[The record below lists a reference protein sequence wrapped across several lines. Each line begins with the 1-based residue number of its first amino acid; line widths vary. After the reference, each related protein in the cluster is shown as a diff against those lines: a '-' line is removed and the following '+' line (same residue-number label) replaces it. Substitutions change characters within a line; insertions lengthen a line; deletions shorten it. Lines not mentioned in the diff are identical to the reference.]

1 MAQQTNLSKQRLDQ
15 INSLKKAIESLTQY
29 FNDSFTGSSSI
40 QRQNSSIENIL
51 GLVSTIQGSALQV
64 RELNSKL
71 VLQHQVTSKMNQ
83 VRMLEASYQQLSQ
96 AMNSMQNVMALD
108 DSATGLVDNSDF
120 PGPIGNLGNNAPD
133 SSNQDSDAPTSGDTK
148 NFSQPG
154 FDPAANLVSDDVPT
168 ESVAPLSTQLSNSG
182 QPASEVNDSTS
193 AFRVRDDD
201 KSTFETRSQAEPAK
215 TQAPLESSAAQV
227 ASQVKK
233 DSQPKSQRGG
243 FARLRR
249 GNQGTNQNEQSEAT
263 VQDQNISASNGVQSS
278 QAEYE
283 RHRQDALANPD
294 RIKRR
299 LEQVNAEEKAQTSSR
314 RQSGF
319 GIRWAGTKHFLNR
332 DGSIVDD
339 SVEEKREIRDVTP
352 KKSEDEKASSDQDA
366 IDSMINNELDK
377 LN

>member
-29 FNDSFTGSSSI
+29 FNDSFTGSASI

-133 SSNQDSDAPTSGDTK
+133 SSDPDSNAPTNGDTK

-154 FDPAANLVSDDVPT
+154 FDPAANLVSDDIST
-168 ESVAPLSTQLSNSG
+168 ESVAPLSAQMNNSG
-182 QPASEVNDSTS
+182 QSAPAREESSSVSQ
-193 AFRVRDDD
+193 VKDD
-201 KSTFETRSQAEPAK
+201 KSTFEASSHAEPAQVQ
-215 TQAPLESSAAQV
+215 TPLESSAKQV
-227 ASQVKK
+227 ASSTQEN
-233 DSQPKSQRGG
+233 SQPKSQRGG
-243 FARLRR
+243 FTRLRR
-249 GNQGTNQNEQSEAT
+249 GDQDTQAKTT
-263 VQDQNISASNGVQSS
+263 VQDQNISSSNEVQSS

-294 RIKRR
+294 RIKQR
-299 LEQVNAEEKAQTSSR
+299 LEQVKAEEKTQTSSR

-332 DGSIVDD
+332 DGSVVDD

-352 KKSEDEKASSDQDA
+352 KESDDKKTSSDQDA

>member
-29 FNDSFTGSSSI
+29 FNDSFTGSASI

-108 DSATGLVDNSDF
+108 DSPTGLVDNSDF
-120 PGPIGNLGNNAPD
+120 PGPIGNLSSSASD
-133 SSNQDSDAPTSGDTK
+133 SNDQSRDASADGDSK

-168 ESVAPLSTQLSNSG
+168 ESVAPLSTQMSNSG
-182 QPASEVNDSTS
+182 RPASDVDDSTS
-193 AFRVRDDD
+193 AFQVRDDD

-227 ASQVKK
+227 ASPAKE

-243 FARLRR
+243 FTRFHR
-249 GNQGTNQNEQSEAT
+249 GSQNEQSKTT
-263 VQDQNISASNGVQSS
+263 VQDQGIPSSNGAQSS

-283 RHRQDALANPD
+283 RHRQDALANPE

-319 GIRWAGTKHFLNR
+319 GIRWAGTKHFINR

-339 SVEEKREIRDVTP
+339 SVEEERAIRDVTP